1 MNALIVIWG
10 YTLCVISVVSGLMI
24 IQHAICNLSRWT
36 YSIRSVALWWN
47 AMLLGGGIH
56 VVTAYTIG
64 GKTPIFG
71 EVMIYAG
78 IALMGIRGIRMAYWE
93 MANDQ
98 DGMWRH
104 LIAAVRITMMRVKDI
119 FARGGR

>member
-1 MNALIVIWG
+1 MNALLVVWS
-10 YTLCVISVVSGLMI
+10 YALCSISVVSGLMI

-56 VVTAYTIG
+56 IVTAYTIG

-78 IALMGIRGIRMAYWE
+78 IALMAFEESGGHIGE
-93 MANDQ
+93 MANEP

>member
-1 MNALIVIWG
+1 MSALLVFWSH
-10 YTLCVISVVSGLMI
+10 TLCVISVISGLLI

-47 AMLLGGGIH
+47 ALLLGGGIH

-78 IALMGIRGIRMAYWE
+78 IALMGIRGIRRAYWE
-93 MANDQ
+93 IANDP

-104 LIAAVRITMMRVKDI
+104 MIAAVRIILMRVKAL
-119 FARGGR
+119 FAKDVK

>member
-1 MNALIVIWG
+1 MSALLVFWSH
-10 YTLCVISVVSGLMI
+10 TLCVISVISGLLI

-47 AMLLGGGIH
+47 ALLLGGGIH

-64 GKTPIFG
+64 GKTLIFG

-78 IALMGIRGIRMAYWE
+78 IALMGIRGIRLAYWE
-93 MANDQ
+93 MANDPN
-98 DGMWRH
+98 GMWRH
-104 LIAAVRITMMRVKDI
+104 LIAAVRIMVMRVKDI

>member
-1 MNALIVIWG
+1 MNALIVVWS
-10 YTLCVISVVSGLMI
+10 YTLCVISVISGLLI

-47 AMLLGGGIH
+47 ALLLGGGIH

-78 IALMGIRGIRMAYWE
+78 IALMGIRGIRRAYWE

-98 DGMWRH
+98 DGMLRH

>member
-24 IQHAICNLSRWT
+24 IQHAICKLSRWT

-47 AMLLGGGIH
+47 ALLLGGGIH

-78 IALMGIRGIRMAYWE
+78 IALMGIRGIRRAYWE

>member
-1 MNALIVIWG
+1 MSALLVFWSH
-10 YTLCVISVVSGLMI
+10 TLCVISVISGLLI

-47 AMLLGGGIH
+47 ALLLGGGIH

-78 IALMGIRGIRMAYWE
+78 IALMGIRGIRRAYWE

>member
-1 MNALIVIWG
+1 MSALLVFWSH
-10 YTLCVISVVSGLMI
+10 TLCVISVISGLLI

-78 IALMGIRGIRMAYWE
+78 IALMGIRGIRRAYWE

>member
-1 MNALIVIWG
+1 MSALLVFWG

-36 YSIRSVALWWN
+36 YSIRSVALWCN
-47 AMLLGGGIH
+47 ALLLGGGIH

-78 IALMGIRGIRMAYWE
+78 IALMGIRGIRRAYWE

>member
-1 MNALIVIWG
+1 MSALLVFWSH
-10 YTLCVISVVSGLMI
+10 TLCVISVISGLLI
-24 IQHAICNLSRWT
+24 IQNAICNLSRWT

-47 AMLLGGGIH
+47 ALLLGGGIH

-78 IALMGIRGIRMAYWE
+78 IALMGIRGIRRAYWE

>member
-1 MNALIVIWG
+1 MSAMLVFWS
-10 YTLCVISVVSGLMI
+10 YVLCSISIVSGLMI

-47 AMLLGGGIH
+47 ALLLGGGIH
-56 VVTAYTIG
+56 IVTAYAG
-64 GKTPIFG
+64 GKTPVFG
-71 EVMIYAG
+71 EVLINAG
-78 IALMGIRGIRMAYWE
+78 IALMGIRGIRRAYWE